1 MFLTKVIAPAGHL
14 DNHVC
19 SHCECY
25 LTNILSAASINVMG
39 CQQLA
44 QLLVCDW
51 LLETRTAVWEEQGG
65 SAQGPVSG
73 DQLSAFQAD
82 VSSLCRITQEL
93 PVSGVF
99 ISGLILFISV
109 KHVFPSLK
117 TL

>member
-1 MFLTKVIAPAGHL
+1 
-14 DNHVC
+14 
-19 SHCECY
+19 
-25 LTNILSAASINVMG
+25 MG

-109 KHVFPSLK
+109 KRLFPSLVK
-117 TL
+117 FLAEAVVAN

>member
-1 MFLTKVIAPAGHL
+1 MFLTNV
-14 DNHVC
+14 
-19 SHCECY
+19 
-25 LTNILSAASINVMG
+25 LSSASINVMG

-99 ISGLILFISV
+99 ISGLILFISL
-109 KHVFPSLK
+109 KHLFPSLK
-117 TL
+117 TLKCSF